1 MEHFDA
7 CLKLWFQSETAVSVA
22 LKNIFSSEKVRRL
35 WYISTLAWN
44 RGFRVSDFWQSKHR
58 KISDRSETYLVKK
71 FDACEEIRRFIVYA
85 AFVTCAY
92 IFSCVASATAI
103 NSHLR
108 HIHRFTIST
117 FVKKFDACEGI
128 RRFGKPRFQCVS
140 GTSEVQKSDRLSDI
154 WQGWSVEKSGPISYR
169 TCEKVRRL
177 WRNSTHWKTAVSL
190 WNRDLQS
197 ANFFT
202 HVRNMTGLKCRKI
215 SDRSVTDQWSKK
227 LIKKTIE
234 FKIKSD
240 SKSDPSS

>member
-154 WQGWSVEKSGPISYR
+154 WQGWSVEKSGADQLSN
-169 TCEKVRRL
+169 L
-177 WRNSTHWKTAVSL
+177 WKSSTLVKKFDALKNRGFAMKPGSSECQFFYTRQKYDRAEVSKNQ
-190 WNRDLQS
+190 WP
-197 ANFFT
+197 
-202 HVRNMTGLKCRKI
+202 I
-215 SDRSVTDQWSKK
+215 SDRS
-227 LIKKTIE
+227 LIKKA
-234 FKIKSD
+234 D
-240 SKSDPSS
+240 